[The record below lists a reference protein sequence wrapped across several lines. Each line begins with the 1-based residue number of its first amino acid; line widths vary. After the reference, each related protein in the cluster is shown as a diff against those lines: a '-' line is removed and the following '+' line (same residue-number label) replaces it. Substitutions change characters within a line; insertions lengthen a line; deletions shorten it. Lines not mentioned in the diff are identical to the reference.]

1 MLDWLKNIGK
11 DYPEFWKD
19 YLSKFDVKAHR
30 FVAIS
35 TESSGL
41 NTDKDVVFSIGCIG
55 IVDNNVIISDAFE
68 VGLLQGD
75 NTTDIIVSNT
85 FLNNNTAVKLSEPEA
100 LQLFIEYIENAVLV
114 GHRIHYDVEMINKAL
129 DRMKCGRL
137 KNEALDIEVMYQRL
151 HDITDKQFTLDDLS
165 KTYKIMKNDRHS
177 AADDAY
183 TISLL
188 FLKLKSR
195 LDIN

>member
-11 DYPEFWKD
+11 DYPDFWKD
-19 YLSKFDVKAHR
+19 YLSKFDAKANR

-41 NTDKDVVFSIGCIG
+41 NTDKDVIFSIGCVG
-55 IVDNNVIISDAFE
+55 IVDNNVIISDIFE
-68 VGLLQGD
+68 VGLLQNENSLD
-75 NTTDIIVSNT
+75 NSVSNEY
-85 FLNNNTAVKLSEPEA
+85 LKDNAIALSEPEA
-100 LQLFIEYIENAVLV
+100 LQSFIEYIGNAILI

-165 KTYKIMKNDRHS
+165 KIYKIMKNDRHS

>member
-11 DYPEFWKD
+11 DYPDFWKD
-19 YLSKFDVKAHR
+19 YLSKFDAKTNR

-35 TESSGL
+35 IESSGL
-41 NTDKDVVFSIGCIG
+41 NTDKDVMFSIGCIG
-55 IVDNNVIISDAFE
+55 IVDNNVIISDIFE
-68 VGLLQGD
+68 AELLQNENSLD
-75 NTTDIIVSNT
+75 NSVSNE
-85 FLNNNTAVKLSEPEA
+85 FLKDNVIALSEPEA
-100 LQLFIEYIENAVLV
+100 LQFFIEYIGNAILI